1 MKRIF
6 RKVAGHEPSRWERF
20 AGCQKKRYMKILI
33 IATSHEQLG
42 NTGRKTGLWLEE
54 LAIPY
59 FIFKEAGAVIT
70 LASPKGGPIPL
81 DPKSESIIVSTA
93 AIRRFQ
99 KDPEAISFL
108 ASSISLDT

>member
-1 MKRIF
+1 
-6 RKVAGHEPSRWERF
+6 
-20 AGCQKKRYMKILI
+20 MKILI
-33 IATSHEQLG
+33 IATSHEELG
-42 NTGRKTGLWLEE
+42 NTGRKTGCWLEE
-54 LAIPY
+54 VAIPY
-59 FIFKEAGAVIT
+59 YIFKEAGAELT

-108 ASSISLDT
+108 AHSVSLDTPLNAENFDMIFLTGGHGPLWDFPENH